1 MCREKSVDTEVVK
14 AIGRTLSAL
23 RTRQSVYREDL
34 KRAGESQTERLI
46 RAEREKVSLQK
57 GEDLK
62 ATVGSSSV
70 AVFDRESGISMMTS
84 GAIR

>member
-14 AIGRTLSAL
+14 AIGSTLFAL
-23 RTRQSVYREDL
+23 QLRQSVYREDL
-34 KRAGESQTERLI
+34 KRAGESQTERI
-46 RAEREKVSLQK
+46 RAEREKVSRQK

-62 ATVGSSSV
+62 AALGSDFV
-70 AVFDRESGISMMTS
+70 TVFDRDSGISRMTS

>member
-1 MCREKSVDTEVVK
+1 MCRAKSVDTEVVK
-14 AIGRTLSAL
+14 AIGSTLSAL
-23 RTRQSVYREDL
+23 RVRQRVYREDL

-46 RAEREKVSLQK
+46 RAEREKVLLQK
-57 GEDLK
+57 REDLK
-62 ATVGSSSV
+62 ATIGSDSL

>member
-14 AIGRTLSAL
+14 AIESTLSAL
-23 RTRQSVYREDL
+23 RVRQSVYREDL

-46 RAEREKVSLQK
+46 RAEGEKVSRQK

-62 ATVGSSSV
+62 ATVGSRSL